1 MELSKFALAGVV
13 VLAMTLLFTP
23 FEAFFEG
30 VIALVIVGA
39 TAVGFLMHPHRQV
52 FYVRTGVRL
61 IDPDGNQ
68 ALEHDFLAVR
78 VELVRLWLLF
88 VPTCLAVAFLV
99 FFAAGG
105 PMKFSF
111 LNWIFSSPYAY
122 LPVMVLQYPPILVL
136 VLLAAWIDERWVL
149 RDAEARSARS
159 FSVSCSPGGRL
170 GRVSYLFMGEHG
182 EYYGGDCS
190 YFGLVQPTELASI
203 VFHSVRNPELNKIAM
218 GLLFH
223 RLIVLGRGVTEL
235 DYQTVVAQTALA
247 ETTSL
252 S

>member
-1 MELSKFALAGVV
+1 MELGWPVLLVVV
-13 VLAMTLLFTP
+13 VLAAALLFTP
-23 FEAFFEG
+23 YEAVLEG
-30 VIALVIVGA
+30 FIGVVMV
-39 TAVGFLMHPHRQV
+39 TAVLAGFLMHPRREV
-52 FYVRTGVRL
+52 FYVRTALPV
-61 IDPDGNQ
+61 IDADRNKF
-68 ALEHDFLAVR
+68 LEHDLLAVR

-111 LNWIFSSPYAY
+111 LNWIFTSPYAY

-218 GLLFH
+218 GRLFH

>member
-1 MELSKFALAGVV
+1 MF
-13 VLAMTLLFTP
+13 
-23 FEAFFEG
+23 
-30 VIALVIVGA
+30 
-39 TAVGFLMHPHRQV
+39 
-52 FYVRTGVRL
+52 
-61 IDPDGNQ
+61 
-68 ALEHDFLAVR
+68 
-78 VELVRLWLLF
+78 W
-88 VPTCLAVAFLV
+88 VAFLV

-136 VLLAAWIDERWVL
+136 LLLAAWIDERWVL

-159 FSVSCSPGGRL
+159 FSVSCSPGGRF
-170 GRVSYLFMGEHG
+170 GRISYLFMGEHG
-182 EYYGGDCS
+182 EYYGGDCL

-203 VFHSVRNPELNKIAM
+203 VFHNVRNPELNKIAM
-218 GLLFH
+218 GFLFH

-235 DYQTVVAQTALA
+235 DKQTVVAQTALA
-247 ETTSL
+247 DTTSL